1 MSRTVLSEI
10 TGIVLER
17 KEQMV
22 TQEME
27 KHFGMVEN
35 KKESTDFLIMLSH
48 LVCCWPVGLRAY
60 GNNMNVRH

>member
-10 TGIVLER
+10 TGIVLEG

-27 KHFGMVEN
+27 K
-35 KKESTDFLIMLSH
+35 DF
-48 LVCCWPVGLRAY
+48 WNG
-60 GNNMNVRH
+60 